1 MNWYRRLLAEAGFG
15 TPTVWLAVGIPL
27 LVGAV
32 LGLVALRAFSVI
44 ALAFA
49 ICLLALTVFLEWLRM
64 RANRRTAAITSAWPE
79 VVESLVSALQA
90 GLNVSNAIGDL
101 AKFGPANLR
110 KSFATAEGALTAGY
124 DIVEVLN
131 WLKVE
136 FSTEPSDRTIEILK
150 LLDQLGGHSSIEVLS
165 AIAQNIRTEISFE
178 AQLAAKQGWVSTTA
192 KLGLIAPWVVVF
204 MLSRRPENALVYNSP
219 NGVTALLGG
228 LGFCLIAYL
237 AIQLLGTPV
246 KVKRVFADVR

>member
-1 MNWYRRLLAEAGFG
+1 MVTA
-15 TPTVWLAVGIPL
+15 I
-27 LVGAV
+27 
-32 LGLVALRAFSVI
+32 LGLLALRAFSVV

-49 ICLLALTVFLEWLRM
+49 IWLLALTVFLEWLRV
-64 RANRRTAAITSAWPE
+64 RANRRIAAITSAWPE

-90 GLNVSNAIGDL
+90 GMNVSNAVGDL

-110 KSFATAEGALTAGY
+110 KSFAAADEALTAGH
-124 DIVEVLN
+124 DIIHVLT

-165 AIAQNIRTEISFE
+165 AISQNIRNEIAFD

-204 MLSRRPENALVYNSP
+204 MLSRRPENAHVYNSS

-246 KVKRVFADVR
+246 KVKRVFADAS